1 MEFIQ
6 NQTTGI
12 KNLLSSDFFEI
23 DIILPSKEN
32 QKEIARNYI
41 SQIDNSL
48 ITIQKAYS
56 DLYKSRVDIQN
67 NIF

>member
-1 MEFIQ
+1 MLLASSSLDSLYNSSSFLNEF
-6 NQTTGI
+6 
-12 KNLLSSDFFEI
+12 S
-23 DIILPSKEN
+23 EN